1 MPETHTPTST
11 DLSSTWSSVMA
22 DLEAEAA
29 TPASEPA
36 EVTDTLQAEA
46 VVETPVV
53 ETPTESVTVTDQP
66 TTEEALK
73 DLFELKADGKVE
85 QVSLEELKRRASAG
99 TNYTRDKMQLAE
111 ERRQLQAW
119 YEKTEADR
127 QAQLANKDY
136 LAQRYNELIQAEQT
150 QLAQQENAQ
159 RPVAQQ
165 LSPEQLLALVDQ
177 RAQAVI
183 FQNELNHWK
192 QNTQADINRHTTEL
206 VSKNP
211 LLQDIDGIDVLIR
224 REAGKRV
231 NADTAA
237 GKVTSLDEVRA
248 YLDEAAKSYAAKFE
262 KRIKDHEQAA
272 IMRHTKAA
280 QPAIAPK
287 GGAIPAVQTAPK
299 FKWGTGDMAK
309 SIEQELRA
317 LSQK

>member
-1 MPETHTPTST
+1 MPDTHSVSST

-29 TPASEPA
+29 TPASEASLDSGTPQS
-36 EVTDTLQAEA
+36 EE
-46 VVETPVV
+46 VVETPVE
-53 ETPTESVTVTDQP
+53 ETPQP
-66 TTEEALK
+66 SATPEAEPKTPEQILYE
-73 DLFELKADGKVE
+73 FKADGEVRK
-85 QVSLEELKRRASAG
+85 VSLDELTKLASAG
-99 TNYTRDKMQLAE
+99 AHATRRQMEAAE
-111 ERRQLQAW
+111 KERQLQAW

-127 QAQLANKDY
+127 QAQLSNKDF
-136 LAQRYNELIQAEQT
+136 LAQQYNALIQAEQA

-165 LSPEQLLALVDQ
+165 LTPEQLMQLVDQ
-177 RAQAVI
+177 RASAII

-192 QNTQADINRHTTEL
+192 QNTEQDVSRHTADL
-206 VSKNP
+206 IKNNP
-211 LLQDIDGIDVLIR
+211 FLEDIDGIDVLIR
-224 REAGKRV
+224 RAAGKRV
-231 NADTAA
+231 SADTAA
-237 GKVTSLDEVRA
+237 GKVTSITEVKS

-272 IMRHTKAA
+272 VMRHSKVQ

-287 GGAIPAVQTAPK
+287 GGAIPAVQSPPK

-317 LSQK
+317 QQQK